1 MSNMYLIETLKTQH
15 AAGLLERAR
24 RAKSFRVLHPAAPGL
39 AEPVRDFEGYQLPFI
54 PAQAFRRVV
63 EETYLPLEP
72 EISDTYA
79 EDFIDGLIKIAL
91 GTMVFYYD
99 ENGELTDD
107 PYDELDY
114 ESPVEFTIR
123 PSTLKQLM
131 AVREELTKNNNPLR
145 PLRIV
150 FNA

>member
-24 RAKSFRVLHPAAPGL
+24 RARSFRVLHPAAPEL

-63 EETYLPLEP
+63 EDDYLPLEP
-72 EISDTYA
+72 EISGTYA
-79 EDFIDGLIKIAL
+79 EEFVDELIKIAL
-91 GTMVFYYD
+91 GTMAFYYD

-107 PYDELDY
+107 PDDELP
-114 ESPVEFTIR
+114 EEFTIR
-123 PSTLKQLM
+123 QIGLSTLKALM
-131 AVREELTKNNNPLR
+131 IARKERIGDYNPLK
-145 PLRIV
+145 IV